1 MRNNLKQCR
10 VGIGL
15 TQKQFAEKLE
25 ITETQY
31 QRIELGKSD
40 GSIKLWI
47 KIKSLLAQPI
57 DYLIQQDTST

>member
-1 MRNNLKQCR
+1 MRNNLRECR
-10 VGIGL
+10 IEKGF
-15 TQKQFAEKLE
+15 TQKQFAVALG

-40 GSIKLWI
+40 GSIKLWL

-57 DYLIQQDTST
+57 DYLIEITSP

>member
-1 MRNNLKQCR
+1 MRNNLKLCR
-10 VGIGL
+10 VKKGY
-15 TQKQFAEKLE
+15 TQKQFAGLLK

-40 GSIKLWI
+40 GSIKLWL

-57 DYLIQQDTST
+57 DYLVENTSI

>member
-1 MRNNLKQCR
+1 MRNNLKLCR
-10 VGIGL
+10 VKQGY
-15 TQKQFAEKLE
+15 TQKQFAELLE

-40 GSIKLWI
+40 GSIKLWK

-57 DYLIQQDTST
+57 DYLEEVTSI

>member
-1 MRNNLKQCR
+1 MRYNLKLCR
-10 VGIGL
+10 VKKGY
-15 TQKQFAEKLE
+15 TQIQFAGLLK

-40 GSIKLWI
+40 GSIKLWL

-57 DYLIQQDTST
+57 DYLVENTSI